1 MNDLEKYFKQKVLY
15 KNEWV
20 NSVIRFSQYCNR
32 MSYVIIMHRFL
43 QNDFIF
49 TKSGE
54 AYSSSAGEQLDR
66 NNLIR

>member
-1 MNDLEKYFKQKVLY
+1 ML
-15 KNEWV
+15 
-20 NSVIRFSQYCNR
+20 
-32 MSYVIIMHRFL
+32 YVIILRWFL